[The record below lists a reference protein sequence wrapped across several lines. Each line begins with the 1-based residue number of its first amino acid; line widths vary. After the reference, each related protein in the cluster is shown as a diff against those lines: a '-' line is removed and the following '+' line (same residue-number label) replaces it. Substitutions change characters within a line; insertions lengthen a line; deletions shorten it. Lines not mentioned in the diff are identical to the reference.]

1 MPLTMEIEK
10 TEFAYFQK
18 PMRAIFSG
26 SSQSGKTFLIGKM
39 LEKRKYLFG
48 DEFEQIKYYYP
59 EYLDDCPVCWHDLI
73 STPISYHSGFPE
85 KDEILSLPKNSLI
98 IIDDNMKK
106 VVNSELM
113 RQLFNVISG
122 KQNISVI
129 CVTQNYFTQGPHSR
143 DIRNSSN
150 FVALFRNCAD
160 ASLNKRVANA
170 FGLGKAYVEA
180 EKEVF
185 QSNIHPYVFIDQ
197 TQRAQ
202 LSRYRLYIDI
212 LSNPRI
218 AYSTTGMKGYI
229 LNEKQFLE
237 AFKILQERKDSI
249 TATLRNE
256 DKNKKLS
263 DYSNVKCI
271 KSKRSSKSSERKRK
285 SKQLW
290 RKFTPIESRTNL
302 Q

>member
-39 LEKRKYLFG
+39 LEKQKYLFG

-59 EYLDDCPVCWHDLI
+59 EYLDNCPVCWHDLI
-73 STPISYHSGFPE
+73 STPILYHSGFPE

-129 CVTQNYFTQGPHSR
+129 CVTQNYFTQGPNSR

-160 ASLNKRVANA
+160 ALLNKRVANA
-170 FGLGKAYVEA
+170 FGLGKAYAEA
-180 EKEVF
+180 EVDVF
-185 QSNIHPYVFIDQ
+185 RSNVHPYVFIDQ

-212 LSNPRI
+212 LSRQRV

-237 AFKILQERKDSI
+237 AFKILQERKDTI
-249 TATLRNE
+249 TATAHR
-256 DKNKKLS
+256 DKNLS
-263 DYSNVKCI
+263 INTNAKTI
-271 KSKRSSKSSERKRK
+271 KSKKAGKSSEKPRRP
-285 SKQLW
+285 KQLW
-290 RKFTPIESRTNL
+290 RKFAPIESKSNL

>member
-1 MPLTMEIEK
+1 MPLTIEVEK
-10 TEFAYFQK
+10 INFANFQK

-39 LEKRKYLFG
+39 LEKQQYLFG
-48 DEFEQIKYYYP
+48 DEFKQIKYYYP
-59 EYLDDCPVCWHDLI
+59 EYLENCPVCWHDMI
-73 STPISYHSGFPE
+73 KTPISYHSGFPE
-85 KDEILSLPKNSLI
+85 KKEILSLPQNSLI

-160 ASLNKRVANA
+160 ASLNKRVAKA
-170 FGLGKAYVEA
+170 FGLGKAYAEA
-180 EKEVF
+180 ESDVF
-185 QSNIHPYVFIDQ
+185 QSNVYPYVFIDQ

-212 LSNPRI
+212 LSKPRI
-218 AYSTTGMKGYI
+218 SYSTTGMKGYI
-229 LNEKQFLE
+229 LTEKQFLE
-237 AFKILQERKDSI
+237 AFKILEERKNSI
-249 TATLRNE
+249 TVTAFNENQKRTLPRSPNTDSPEKTKRN
-256 DKNKKLS
+256 
-263 DYSNVKCI
+263 
-271 KSKRSSKSSERKRK
+271 KSTEKTSKP
-285 SKQLW
+285 KQLW
-290 RKFTPIESRTNL
+290 RKFAQIKPRSNL
-302 Q
+302 

>member
-1 MPLTMEIEK
+1 MPLTVEIEK
-10 TEFAYFQK
+10 INFAHFQK

-26 SSQSGKTFLIGKM
+26 SSQSGKTYLIGKM
-39 LEKRKYLFG
+39 LNQQTDLFG
-48 DEFEQIKYYYP
+48 DEFSQVKYYYP
-59 EYLDDCPVCWHDLI
+59 EYLDECPVDWHDTI

-85 KDEILSLPKNSLI
+85 KEDIQSLPNNSLI

-106 VVNSELM
+106 VVFSELM

-122 KQNISVI
+122 KRNISVI

-160 ASLNKRVANA
+160 ATLNKRVANA
-170 FGLGKAYVEA
+170 FGLSKAYTAA
-180 EKEVF
+180 ELDVF
-185 QSNIHPYVFIDQ
+185 HDNIYPYIFIDQ

-202 LSRYRLYIDI
+202 LSRYRLYINI
-212 LSNPRI
+212 LENPRV

-229 LNEKQFLE
+229 LTEKQFLD

-249 TATLRNE
+249 TATALDENQKR
-256 DKNKKLS
+256 KLQRELKV
-263 DYSNVKCI
+263 N
-271 KSKRSSKSSERKRK
+271 KSKSKK
-285 SKQLW
+285 ST
-290 RKFTPIESRTNL
+290 KFTERISKPKQSWRQFAPVGPKSNL
-302 Q
+302 